1 MHCQLTAKTINTSFS
16 CKRSCTYQLK
26 VSLLFK
32 VTPHIVFIT
41 TSPLLLF
48 SLHFSILTVHKMH
61 DHQSGMFNEFL
72 FAPIHHLFLPHGK
85 RYGSQINI
93 WISICHL
100 EHFWYLFLTL
110 WNNRIWLEALNN
122 MDHSPT
128 KQGPSLYHLKVKL
141 VQRPQLLQRLV

>member
-1 MHCQLTAKTINTSFS
+1 MQKKSHLSLEGFS
-16 CKRSCTYQLK
+16 ALQSYPPRSVYYN
-26 VSLLFK
+26 
-32 VTPHIVFIT
+32 IT
-41 TSPLLLF
+41 LLLF
-48 SLHFSILTVHKMH
+48 SLHFSILTIHKMH

-110 WNNRIWLEALNN
+110 WNNRISLEALNN

-128 KQGPSLYHLKVKL
+128 KQGPSVYHLKVKL

>member
-1 MHCQLTAKTINTSFS
+1 MTINLGCSTNFFLHQYTTYFS
-16 CKRSCTYQLK
+16 
-26 VSLLFK
+26 
-32 VTPHIVFIT
+32 
-41 TSPLLLF
+41 
-48 SLHFSILTVHKMH
+48 
-61 DHQSGMFNEFL
+61 
-72 FAPIHHLFLPHGK
+72 HGK

-93 WISICHL
+93 LISICHL

-141 VQRPQLLQRLV
+141 VQRPQLLQFGLKTGYTLLWQKCSSSKTTEIKWSRNLNGFSFWDWLHCKYRTNE

>member
-1 MHCQLTAKTINTSFS
+1 MQKKLHLSLEGFS
-16 CKRSCTYQLK
+16 ALQSYL
-26 VSLLFK
+26 
-32 VTPHIVFIT
+32 PHSVYYNIT
-41 TSPLLLF
+41 LLLF

-93 WISICHL
+93 LISICHL

>member
-1 MHCQLTAKTINTSFS
+1 MQKKLHLSFEGFS
-16 CKRSCTYQLK
+16 ALQSYPPHSVYYNITPPPFFPAFFNFDRSQDAWPSIWDVQRISFCTY
-26 VSLLFK
+26 
-32 VTPHIVFIT
+32 TP
-41 TSPLLLF
+41 L
-48 SLHFSILTVHKMH
+48 ILSH
-61 DHQSGMFNEFL
+61 S
-72 FAPIHHLFLPHGK
+72 K

-110 WNNRIWLEALNN
+110 WNNRIRLEALNN

-128 KQGPSLYHLKVKL
+128 KQGPSVYHLKVKL

>member
-1 MHCQLTAKTINTSFS
+1 MQKKLHSSFEGFS
-16 CKRSCTYQLK
+16 ALQSYP
-26 VSLLFK
+26 
-32 VTPHIVFIT
+32 PHSVYYNIT
-41 TSPLLLF
+41 LLLF

-93 WISICHL
+93 LISICHL